1 MALHRLIQGCE
12 RGSFGLGAGE
22 GGGGAHFSPPVLD
35 FSIRGRPHPSQNSL
49 FLDIWVL
56 QARSSPTG
64 GRSEGAHRLF
74 RSSLLAGLRGQR
86 RQGFHTSHSFVSGGG
101 GDAGA
106 KETEQRLGEGK
117 GNREDGDRKVE
128 TKMRKRTEIARLSF
142 RLWVCAWRA
151 SSPGAL

>member
-1 MALHRLIQGCE
+1 MVWGR
-12 RGSFGLGAGE
+12 RE

-64 GRSEGAHRLF
+64 GRSEGAHRLPTPPF
-74 RSSLLAGLRGQR
+74 WPASADRGGRDFTLAIHFSAVGEGTQER
-86 RQGFHTSHSFVSGGG
+86 
-101 GDAGA
+101 
-106 KETEQRLGEGK
+106 KTEQRLGEGK

-128 TKMRKRTEIARLSF
+128 TKMRKRTETARLSF
-142 RLWVCAWRA
+142 RLWVCARRD
-151 SSPGAL
+151 SSPGAV